1 MTAGERT
8 GDGPGISWRTRCRRW
23 AWLLAWNLAGVGLG
37 VAVLL
42 AAGEVWLRL
51 TLPFVDRSEE
61 GAVFRPGVGYLFA
74 PGAEVRHTN
83 LSDFW
88 SIQRANSL
96 GFLDR
101 EPPEAARAA
110 AACHVAVMGDS
121 FVEASEVAVADK
133 VHVRLEALAAERLP
147 GLDVVTTA
155 FGRYNTGQF
164 AQLAYYDHYVRA
176 LAPKLVVIVFFKD
189 DFDDNYTPLGAL
201 RRNKPPAGLPFL
213 AAARDEHGA
222 FYLRPPLRE
231 GPYLPPIR
239 GRRWTFLGFA
249 SDDGNSLVDRA
260 LLRVQ
265 QHSWVVRWL
274 GKKGMLRSRPQRDV
288 WEERLAKSPELR
300 AAFSDLSWVST
311 LGQEHEML
319 FARRELPSALA
330 EGLEYTAFALAEFVA
345 RARRDGFA
353 LVVLATEHVGGA
365 DAPMFQRLDRLTR
378 AAQIDL
384 VDLHDYIV
392 RHGGRLAD
400 AQWREDW
407 HWNPTGH
414 RWAAEAL
421 FEYLAANQDV
431 CAGRERASDATA
443 LDPDGNGT

>member
-1 MTAGERT
+1 MTDGRRT
-8 GDGPGISWRTRCRRW
+8 GDWPRISWRARCRRW
-23 AWLLAWNLAGVGLG
+23 AWLVACNLAGVGLG
-37 VAVLL
+37 AAVLL

-51 TLPFVDRSEE
+51 ALPFVDRWEE
-61 GAVFRPGVGYLFA
+61 GAVFRPGVGFLLA

-133 VHVRLEALAAERLP
+133 VHVRLEALVAERLP

-155 FGRYNTGQF
+155 FGRNNTGQF

-176 LAPKLVVIVFFKD
+176 LVPKLVVLVFFKD
-189 DFDDNYTPLGAL
+189 DFGDNYTPLGAL
-201 RRNKPPAGLPFL
+201 RRNQPPAGLSFL
-213 AAARDEHGA
+213 SAARDEHGA
-222 FYLRPPLRE
+222 FYLRPPSPD
-231 GPYLPPIR
+231 GPYLPLIR
-239 GRRWTFLGFA
+239 GRRWTFLGLA

-265 QHSWVVRWL
+265 QRSWMVRWL

-319 FARRELPSALA
+319 FARRELPSGLA
-330 EGLEYTAFALAEFVA
+330 EGLDYTAFALAEFKA

-353 LVVLATEHVGGA
+353 LVLLATEHVGGA
-365 DAPMFQRLDRLTR
+365 DAPMFQRLDGLAR
-378 AAQIDL
+378 AARIDV
-384 VDLHDYIV
+384 VDLHDYIL
-392 RHGGRLAD
+392 RQGGRLAD

-407 HWNPTGH
+407 HWNLQGH

-431 CAGRERASDATA
+431 CAGRERVA
-443 LDPDGNGT
+443 PPPHPGGDGK